1 MEIVSVFCFG
11 EDVRNL
17 DADVFEMLMRFVTT
31 SQSTC
36 ETKEFSPFPE
46 FGMDRS
52 PVVRSFLLQQLI
64 NSRLTCFDLYVWLQW
79 MLKSK
84 QYFKY
89 CACYFDFDDTI
100 SVNVSLWIN
109 YNLNEQLFLSQGLN
123 FLFLLAKL
131 STVSHSLHQRL
142 KWAHVVTWMQIVSS
156 RDNRWSKMAGRP

>member
-64 NSRLTCFDLYVWLQW
+64 NSRLACFDLYVWLQ
-79 MLKSK
+79 
-84 QYFKY
+84 
-89 CACYFDFDDTI
+89 
-100 SVNVSLWIN
+100 
-109 YNLNEQLFLSQGLN
+109 
-123 FLFLLAKL
+123 
-131 STVSHSLHQRL
+131 
-142 KWAHVVTWMQIVSS
+142 
-156 RDNRWSKMAGRP
+156 